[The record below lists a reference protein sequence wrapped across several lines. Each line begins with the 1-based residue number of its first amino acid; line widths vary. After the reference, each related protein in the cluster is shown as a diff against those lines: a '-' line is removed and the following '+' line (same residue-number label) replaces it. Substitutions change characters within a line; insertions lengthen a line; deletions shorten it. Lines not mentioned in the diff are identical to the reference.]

1 MIENISPAEAARI
14 ALATPW
20 KLRLEITR
28 MALLPL
34 ARLQCAL
41 AGVAWGKGWLF
52 YGLPILQR
60 HRAST
65 MHFGAHLTLR
75 SLAASNPLAPNH
87 PVVLTTREAGAALSI
102 GDHVGITGGAVVCA
116 QRVSIGSRV
125 MIGANSILCDTD
137 FHPLDAAVR
146 RERPLDAATA
156 PVVIEDDVFIGMGCL
171 ILKGVTIGRGSVIGA
186 GSVVTRDVPAGVI
199 AAGSPTRVIRAL

>member
-1 MIENISPAEAARI
+1 
-14 ALATPW
+14 
-20 KLRLEITR
+20 
-28 MALLPL
+28 
-34 ARLQCAL
+34 
-41 AGVAWGKGWLF
+41 
-52 YGLPILQR
+52 
-60 HRAST
+60 

-87 PVVLTTREAGAALSI
+87 PVVLTTREAGAALTI
-102 GDHVGITGGAVVCA
+102 GEYVGITGGAVVCA
-116 QRVSIGSRV
+116 QRVSIGSHV
-125 MIGANSILCDTD
+125 MIGANSIICDTD

-156 PVVIEDDVFIGMGCL
+156 PVIIEDDVFIGMGCL

-199 AAGSPTRVIRAL
+199 AAGSPARVIRAL